1 MAAEQA
7 VRRIVEDQAA
17 AWNAGDLEG
26 FLQHV
31 HDDVVYV
38 TPAGLVRGREA
49 LLEAYR
55 GDWRDRPGGRLTV
68 AVEQVLDHGT
78 AATAIVR
85 YWLSASREDRSGWSL
100 LTFVHADGDWRLI
113 ADASMRSR

>member
-1 MAAEQA
+1 MAAEAA
-7 VRRIVEDQAA
+7 VRRIIESQAA
-17 AWNAGDLEG
+17 AWNAGDLDG
-26 FLQHV
+26 FLRHV
-31 HDDVVYV
+31 HEDVVYV
-38 TPAGLVRGREA
+38 TPSGLVRGREA

-68 AVEQVLDHGT
+68 AVEQVMDHGT

-85 YWLSASREDRSGWSL
+85 YWLSGSREDRSGWSL
-100 LTFVHADGDWRLI
+100 LTFVAGDTGWRLL